1 MLSETHSTYYYHG
14 IILHYIVWLSRY
26 KNLTETRIT
35 CEYPNI
41 SLTSFFESRYSQM
54 KARCKERVEQQSEK
68 TGTVLDFI
76 SAQIEERPLVLGHAK
91 YRGKH
96 NMYPGPRTYQSVQF
110 LDKGMMNLISNL
122 LHALE
127 SLRHILIA
135 ISICSFESMQAE
147 KWKYL
152 FSEIS
157 SAVFFKYKRQR
168 LGRQFNYKT
177 KTDEAAPLLSCWFF
191 RRWIQES
198 TEILIPP
205 KHVFMYFILQ
215 FYDILRI
222 SFCAREIM
230 VGTLLKITNPMQSYQ
245 EYNSWY

>member
-1 MLSETHSTYYYHG
+1 MRISTCYQKLTQLTTIMASYYITLCGYHA
-14 IILHYIVWLSRY
+14 
-26 KNLTETRIT
+26 TRTLQKRELRANIK
-35 CEYPNI
+35 I
-41 SLTSFFESRYSQM
+41 SLKSSFFESRYSQI

-168 LGRQFNYKT
+168 LGR
-177 KTDEAAPLLSCWFF
+177 
-191 RRWIQES
+191 
-198 TEILIPP
+198 
-205 KHVFMYFILQ
+205 
-215 FYDILRI
+215 
-222 SFCAREIM
+222 
-230 VGTLLKITNPMQSYQ
+230 
-245 EYNSWY
+245 